1 MLTEDIMFVLAV
13 ATNAHMDT
21 FHFDKRFFCKDIC
34 VSFTKTNRPSE
45 WAALDVAV
53 GPVGG
58 ILYLT
63 QKISSLSQRSNTV
76 QKW

>member
-13 ATNAHMDT
+13 ATNAHMDI

-45 WAALDVAV
+45 
-53 GPVGG
+53 
-58 ILYLT
+58 
-63 QKISSLSQRSNTV
+63 
-76 QKW
+76 